1 MIAVWNWLKRWWK
14 LLIGF
19 AVGISGLFLT
29 RKKPDPEKERIKKE
43 HQEIKKVIAHEK
55 AEIKIQQEEIDKRV
69 KERDEKLKEIQKKFS
84 SLFLIIIIIFG
95 LSGIVYAADEQI
107 YTLHEAALEKIA
119 EQDKYIADLEQAIR
133 DLTGIAK
140 GYRGDWESQ
149 KQLTLNAL
157 DMVNY
162 LEEFIELQQ
171 GVIEKQWRVIDQL
184 TLRDK
189 FEIGIE
195 ALLIEN
201 KIVPGI
207 SLKYRH

>member
-95 LSGIVYAADEQI
+95 LSGIVYAQMSRFI
-107 YTLHEAALEKIA
+107 LYT
-119 EQDKYIADLEQAIR
+119 R
-133 DLTGIAK
+133 
-140 GYRGDWESQ
+140 R
-149 KQLTLNAL
+149 
-157 DMVNY
+157 
-162 LEEFIELQQ
+162 
-171 GVIEKQWRVIDQL
+171 
-184 TLRDK
+184 
-189 FEIGIE
+189 
-195 ALLIEN
+195 
-201 KIVPGI
+201 
-207 SLKYRH
+207 